1 MHDESE
7 EDLNLQQQKE
17 EAMALN
23 KTWGNKTASFYGR
36 NKDNDDESDTSDDQ
50 DELEQAKRLQ

>member
-36 NKDNDDESDTSDDQ
+36 NKDNDDESDTSDD
-50 DELEQAKRLQ
+50 